1 MAHRRHAEHRP
12 TKEKFFPA
20 TYASGGA
27 FSAIG
32 GFSGPDIDNTNEYGY
47 TNCLVPWDF
56 DGLVSIVL
64 VFIATAT
71 QTPMY
76 VNIVTNYAKAGE
88 AYSEHNENVSLSINT
103 VLSRIHEL
111 NLYDA
116 VDAQTLEASD
126 YLGIQ
131 ASRLNTLPDENT
143 DMILLGVRI
152 RYNYR

>member
-27 FSAIG
+27 MGAIG

-47 TNCLVPWDF
+47 VNFQIPWDY
-56 DGLVSIVL
+56 DDLVDVAL

-71 QTPMY
+71 ATPMY
-76 VNIVTNYAKAGE
+76 VNIVANYCQAGE
-88 AYSEHNENVSLSINT
+88 AYFEHNSNVSLSINT
-103 VLSRIHEL
+103 VLNRMMEL
-111 NLYDA
+111 DIQDA
-116 VDAQTLEASD
+116 FAAPPQAGD
-126 YLGIQ
+126 YAGVQ
-131 ASRLNTLPDENT
+131 ASRLAALPTENT
-143 DMILLGVRI
+143 DMILIGVRF

>member
-20 TYASGGA
+20 TFASGGA
-27 FSAIG
+27 VAALG

-56 DGLVSIVL
+56 DSLVSIVL

-88 AYSEHNENVSLSINT
+88 AYTEHNENVALSINT
-103 VLSRIHEL
+103 VLNRIYEL
-111 NLYDA
+111 NLIDA
-116 VDAQTLEASD
+116 VNVRTLEASD
-126 YLGIQ
+126 YLGVQ
-131 ASRLNTLPDENT
+131 ASRLASLADENT
-143 DMILLGVRI
+143 DMILLGVRL
-152 RYNYR
+152 RYQYR